1 MNASMDTPSAKF
13 FLDGGAALL
22 LGLSVGLERE
32 RSAHE
37 ERHVPFAGIRTFPI
51 ASLAGFL
58 CATLQ
63 GEALLVTGLLAMAA
77 LAVAAHLRA
86 GHDGHPGVTTEAAFV
101 LTYLL
106 GAGCARGMVLECAS
120 VALLMTTLLAGR
132 EQLREFAKRLPE
144 RDLAAALKF
153 GVISLVVLPLI
164 PDRLVGSGWW
174 AVNFYKTWLMVVL
187 ISGIGFAGYILT
199 RLVGP
204 RAGTGLAGLVG
215 GLVSSTAVALT
226 FSRKSRETPAL
237 SAACALAI
245 LAACAVLWLRV
256 MAEALFV
263 NPAFA
268 GSLAPAGLG
277 IFGVSALMA
286 ALAYRT
292 AAATPRTGNTAI
304 VEYRNPVE
312 LRPAITFAI
321 AFAIVTIVFRYA
333 HTKWETSGAYIS
345 AFLSGLHDMDAI
357 TLAMADMT
365 KANAISYQKATAA
378 VILAGGANTLGKMGI
393 AFAVAGPE
401 TRRIVAIGLGITC
414 AATAGALAFV
424 LAA

>member
-1 MNASMDTPSAKF
+1 MDTPSAKF
-13 FLDGGAALL
+13 FMDGGAALL

-63 GEALLVTGLLAMAA
+63 GEALLVAGLLAVAA

-86 GHDGHPGVTTEAAFV
+86 GREGHPGVTTEAAFV

-120 VALLMTTLLAGR
+120 VALLTTTLLAGR
-132 EQLREFAKRLPE
+132 EQLRTFAQRLPE

-153 GVISLVVLPLI
+153 GVISIIVLPLI
-164 PDRLVGSGWW
+164 PDRPVGSGWW
-174 AVNFYKTWLMVVL
+174 AVNFHDTWLMVVL

-199 RLVGP
+199 RVVGP

-226 FSRKSRETPAL
+226 FSRKSRETPGL

-245 LAACAVLWLRV
+245 LAACAVLWARV
-256 MAEALFV
+256 LVEAVVV

-268 GSLAPAGLG
+268 GTLAPAGLG
-277 IFGVSALMA
+277 IFGVSTLIA
-286 ALAYRT
+286 AFAYRRAT
-292 AAATPRTGNTAI
+292 ATPPSGNTGV

-312 LRPAITFAI
+312 LRPAITFAL
-321 AFAIVTIVFRYA
+321 AFAVVTIFFSLA
-333 HTKWETSGAYIS
+333 HKTWGSQGAYVA
-345 AFLSGLHDMDAI
+345 AFLSGLYDMDAI
-357 TLAMADMT
+357 TLSMAAKT
-365 KANAISYQKATAA
+365 KSGEILYPQGAAA
-378 VILAGGANTLGKMGI
+378 VILAGGANTLVKMGI
-393 AFAVAGPE
+393 ALVLASKE
-401 TRRIVAIGLGITC
+401 TRKIVATGLGIIC
-414 AATAGALAFV
+414 AATAGAMILA
-424 LAA
+424 LQA